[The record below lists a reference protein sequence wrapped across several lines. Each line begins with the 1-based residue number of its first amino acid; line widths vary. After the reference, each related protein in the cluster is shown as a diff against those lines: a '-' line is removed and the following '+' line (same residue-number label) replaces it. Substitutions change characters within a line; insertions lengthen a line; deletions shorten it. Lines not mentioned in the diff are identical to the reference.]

1 MLIHLCTPQELEQ
14 LVCGSKELDFEQLK
28 KATKYMKPLTK
39 TDKIVDW
46 FWDITIKEFD
56 DDQRRKVL
64 TFATGSDRAPI
75 TGL

>member
-1 MLIHLCTPQELEQ
+1 
-14 LVCGSKELDFEQLK
+14 
-28 KATKYMKPLTK
+28 MKPLTK